1 MRKLFWGYLKSRR
14 GTGLLLL
21 LLLAVSALLGWA
33 GGMARAE
40 LIYGGLLWLALCT
53 LGLGLGFLRFCRR
66 YWALAGLR
74 EQALLSLENLPSPGD
89 PLEWE
94 YQGLLRLLR
103 EDRLSAE
110 NAAALRY
117 GEMQDYF
124 TLWAHQIKTP
134 ISAMRLILQS
144 GGDSTGELEP
154 ELFRIEQ
161 YVDMVLNYLRMDSD
175 YTDFVI
181 RPCALDGIIRRSVR
195 KFAKQFIRKR
205 IRLRYEGTGAQALT
219 DEKWLGFV
227 LDQLLANALKYTA
240 SGWIAIRAGE
250 GEITVEDTGMGIAP
264 EDLPRVFDKGYTGY
278 NGRTD
283 QKSTGIGLYLCKR
296 ILGMLGHGI
305 EIESR
310 PGEGTRVRLLLAPE
324 GEGLQKCKIGAESVR
339 QSDGRRAVQGL

>member
-134 ISAMRLILQS
+134 IAAARLLLQEDP
-144 GGDSTGELEP
+144 GAVGTEVEVEL
-154 ELFRIEQ
+154 LKIEQ
-161 YVDMVLNYLRMDSD
+161 YVDMVLGYLRLDSESTD
-175 YTDFVI
+175 YVLRDTD
-181 RPCALDGIIRRSVR
+181 LDGLLRQAVR
-195 KFAKQFIRKR
+195 KFARMFILKKITLDFR
-205 IRLRYEGTGAQALT
+205 ETGRTVLT
-219 DEKWLGFV
+219 DGKWLSFV
-227 LDQLLANALKYTA
+227 VEQVLSNALKYTPA
-240 SGWIAIRAGE
+240 GGRIRIYGDGETLVIADSGIGIR
-250 GEITVEDTGMGIAP
+250 P
-264 EDLPRVFDKGYTGY
+264 EDLPRVFEKGFTGY
-278 NGRTD
+278 NGRED
-283 QKSTGIGLYLCKR
+283 KKSTGIGLYLCR
-296 ILGMLGHGI
+296 RVMDRLNHGI
-305 EIESR
+305 SIVSR
-310 PGEGTRVRLLLAPE
+310 PGQGTLVRLDL
-324 GEGLQKCKIGAESVR
+324 SR
-339 QSDGRRAVQGL
+339 GRRVVE

>member
-1 MRKLFWGYLKSRR
+1 MSGFASYLKYKRR
-14 GTGLLLL
+14 HIGAFCLFVGLFLVSFYLYHL
-21 LLLAVSALLGWA
+21 PVAAVLYPAGLCALLG
-33 GGMARAE
+33 GGMLGLDYLKTARSCRQIERLKGLTAE
-40 LIYGGLLWLALCT
+40 LMDTLPEPNSVTDEGYHALIHA
-53 LGLGLGFLRFCRR
+53 LR
-66 YWALAGLR
+66 
-74 EQALLSLENLPSPGD
+74 QQQLETG
-89 PLEWE
+89 E
-94 YQGLLRLLR
+94 R
-103 EDRLSAE
+103 
-110 NAAALRY
+110 AAA
-117 GEMQDYF
+117 DYRGMVDYY
-124 TLWAHQIKTP
+124 TVWAHQIKTP
-134 ISAMRLILQS
+134 IASMRLNLQNE
-144 GGDSTGELEP
+144 DSAQSRL
-154 ELFRIEQ
+154 LQNDLNRVEQ

-310 PGEGTRVRLLLAPE
+310 PGEGTRV
-324 GEGLQKCKIGAESVR
+324 
-339 QSDGRRAVQGL
+339 